1 MGVTYFGGWVLTR
14 TYPLFEPLIA
24 WHHKKYVGPI
34 HPDSLGLSL
43 DFTFIISCFV
53 TGAFLGGIVAS
64 VISRQE
70 GLLFALLVPLS
81 VGAGPAAMDFPGSWS
96 ELSSIVITAT
106 SALIGFYFAGRL
118 RHDLKRRTTIPSVE
132 TISNHESKRQSN
144 C

>member
-1 MGVTYFGGWVLTR
+1 MVSLRVVPSVLALASAMGVTYFGGWVLTR

-64 VISRQE
+64 VISRHRA
-70 GLLFALLVPLS
+70 FCSP
-81 VGAGPAAMDFPGSWS
+81 SWS
-96 ELSSIVITAT
+96 PLRRCWARRH
-106 SALIGFYFAGRL
+106 GFSR
-118 RHDLKRRTTIPSVE
+118 VME
-132 TISNHESKRQSN
+132 
-144 C
+144 